1 MKIIRVSCK
10 VRRFSTENTDLN
22 SRKKCQLFILMFFE
36 RKSASSFPHRIPLKY
51 NFSLAE
57 LILGSFCYYEMQ
69 NNSVELVDPSIAFKT
84 TWSDFFVCWWYNSV
98 PFLTH
103 IYTDCLARGCLNGW
117 KSRMVANSTFQKAPN
132 NVKCKESMYTHQL
145 WDYTNSVE
153 LNTQTHTHTQ
163 SSNRKQ
169 IGLIF
174 EETADVKM
182 NFGHKRLRR
191 PFKTE
196 RKKMDRK

>member
-1 MKIIRVSCK
+1 
-10 VRRFSTENTDLN
+10 
-22 SRKKCQLFILMFFE
+22 MFFE

-153 LNTQTHTHTQ
+153 LNTQTHTHTHNQ
-163 SSNRKQ
+163 V
-169 IGLIF
+169 
-174 EETADVKM
+174 TANKLVWFLKKLPTSKWISAMSVWDV
-182 NFGHKRLRR
+182 HSKRREK
-191 PFKTE
+191 KTWIE
-196 RKKMDRK
+196 NKA